1 MIQAAEIATVMGGRN
16 VIGRQIRSLSDL
28 DRAIDQGIPREA
40 LDRVLAAVFGA
51 ERSSAEFRNRVIPRA
66 TYQRKQTLE
75 SPFSDRVERLA
86 RVFAMARATWGDDEK
101 ARRFLLSPHPELE
114 GNTPIEVALTEVGAR
129 RVEAVL
135 ERGIHGLPV

>member
-1 MIQAAEIATVMGGRN
+1 MIQAAEIAMVMGGRN

-28 DRAIDQGIPREA
+28 DRAINQGIPREA
-40 LDRVLAAVFGA
+40 LDRVLVAVFGE

-66 TYQRKQTLE
+66 TYQRKETLE

-129 RVEAVL
+129 RVEAVM
-135 ERGIHGLPV
+135 ERGAHGLPV

>member
-1 MIQAAEIATVMGGRN
+1 MIQAAEIATVMGGRS

-28 DRAIDQGIPREA
+28 DRAIDRGIPREA
-40 LDRVLAAVFGA
+40 LDRVLLAVFGA

-66 TYQRKQTLE
+66 TYQRKETLE

-129 RVEAVL
+129 RVEAVM